1 MTRVPGTGAG
11 ALPRQVDARTC
22 GIAALAV
29 VAARAGAAPTY
40 LGASRV
46 DQEEAQLRL
55 HVLAS
60 RTGLPWPRALGTS
73 PWALAR
79 LAHRATGEPWCV
91 LPWERRSREALLRAD
106 ARGRDAFLYV
116 GGGPHAL
123 PSALVEGAGPA
134 RPLVS
139 RLADLV
145 PRHVVAVLASS
156 SAPDGDEG
164 ARVRTVEVF
173 EPSSGLL
180 TGVPVDA
187 LEGTGPL
194 PGIPFGNWPRPL
206 IAVVPRASGAG
217 ASTDIHSPHRPG
229 DTGADGRKNP

>member
-1 MTRVPGTGAG
+1 MTHVPGTGAG
-11 ALPRQVDARTC
+11 VLPRQVDARTC

-46 DQEEAQLRL
+46 DQEEAQRRL
-55 HVLAS
+55 HALAA
-60 RTGLPWPRALGTS
+60 RTGLPWPQALGTS
-73 PWALAR
+73 PWALAC

-91 LPWERRSREALLRAD
+91 LPWGRHSREALLRAN
-106 ARGRDAFLYV
+106 ARGRDAFIYV

-134 RPLVS
+134 GPLVS

-145 PRHVVAVLASS
+145 PRHVVAVLAPS
-156 SAPDGDEG
+156 SAPAGDEG

-173 EPSSGLL
+173 EPSSGML
-180 TGVPVDA
+180 TRVPVDV
-187 LEGTGPL
+187 LEGSGPL
-194 PGIPFGNWPRPL
+194 PGPPFGNWPRPL
-206 IAVVPRASGAG
+206 IVLVPRTRGAG
-217 ASTDIHSPHRPG
+217 TCR
-229 DTGADGRKNP
+229 